1 MTQASEKQFQVI
13 YRQTDNLIVG
23 LSPKGGG
30 VGPNNR
36 LAVLHD
42 MTEYDNLMKF
52 DPAYL
57 SADKLHIV
65 GAPPEITTDDSGPA
79 T

>member
-1 MTQASEKQFQVI
+1 MAQALPQFQVI
-13 YRQTDNLIVG
+13 YRTSDRMIVG

-36 LAVLHD
+36 LAVIHD
-42 MTEYDNLMKF
+42 LAEHDNLMKH

-57 SADKLHIV
+57 SADGDHIV
-65 GAPPEITTDDSGPA
+65 GEPPA
-79 T
+79 

>member
-1 MTQASEKQFQVI
+1 MTDVEPQASPTQFQVI
-13 YRQTDNLIVG
+13 YRNTDRMIVG

-36 LAVLHD
+36 LAVIHD
-42 MTEYDNLMKF
+42 MTQYANLMRY
-52 DPAYL
+52 DPSYL
-57 SADKLHIV
+57 AADGVTIV
-65 GAPPEITTDDSGPA
+65 GSPPA